1 MALDAVQEYDDPG
14 TSAYFV
20 DRVMA
25 GDLHRY
31 FVEIPDASDE
41 WWRLLVDGH
50 RDLWGDRSLVHSGLP
65 PVHRLVGWLVEQ
77 DRRADA
83 ERRRPWFTALDG
95 PAPRDGGRLVV
106 PPEVL
111 DVSDVDPA
119 ALALRDH
126 ER

>member
-1 MALDAVQEYDDPG
+1 MALDTVQEYDDPG
-14 TSAYFV
+14 TTAYFV
-20 DRVMA
+20 DRVLA

-31 FVEIPDASDE
+31 FVEIPDAPDV
-41 WWRLLVDGH
+41 WWRLLVDGI
-50 RDLWGDRSLVHSGLP
+50 RDLWGERSLVHSGLP

-83 ERRRPWFTALDG
+83 ESVVRWLLTLDG
-95 PAPRDGGRLVV
+95 PAPRTGDHLVV
-106 PPEVL
+106 PSDVL

-126 ER
+126 EL